1 MSPGSHHRQTQRV
14 SKSINVDSELDHLVG
29 LIYQGALEDHPW
41 QSALPALRQLLDAQV
56 ASLVLRPPAAGDKGV
71 ILNSVRP
78 QSNAEA
84 PPAGL
89 ADPDDWELRIYRE
102 EFFALD
108 PFLNLPPG
116 QVISLQDILPDE
128 QLVASDYYRHYLK
141 PIDLFRILGVDTL
154 EPGGMLA
161 RLRLSRRK
169 NEPQFSERDR
179 ELLAYISPHL
189 QRAIQI
195 YAKLNRTTS
204 ERDLY
209 AGAVDQ
215 LSVATIILD
224 EQGKLLNTNAIA
236 KTMLADGHGISLKG
250 AHLHIAGRDT
260 NRRLQE
266 ALQAVIAAQQK
277 RETSVV
283 RALSVPRGAGRSDL
297 GLVIKP
303 VPTSQWSEGQS
314 SPCAAIFISDPD
326 LQDSASQQVLGD
338 LLGLTPAEANLAI
351 LLARGLSLAQASQT
365 QNISPHTAR
374 AQLKSIFGKTG
385 VSRQAELVRL
395 ILKSVASL
403 A

>member
-1 MSPGSHHRQTQRV
+1 MNGT
-14 SKSINVDSELDHLVG
+14 DTDLDHLVG
-29 LIYQGALEDHPW
+29 LIYEGPLEAQPW
-41 QSALPALRQLLDAQV
+41 QSALPVLRQALNAQV
-56 ASLVLRPPAAGDKGV
+56 ASLVLRPPAAGDMGV
-71 ILNSVRP
+71 ILNSLRP
-78 QSNAEA
+78 ESDSDANSAD
-84 PPAGL
+84 L
-89 ADPDDWELRIYRE
+89 ADSNDWELKKYRE

-116 QVISLQDILPDE
+116 KVIALEDILSDAE
-128 QLVASDYYRHYLK
+128 LVASDYYLHYLK

-154 EPGGMLA
+154 EPEGMLA
-161 RLRLSRRK
+161 RLRLSRRRS
-169 NEPQFSERDR
+169 EPRFNARDR
-179 ELLAYISPHL
+179 EIVKHITPHL

-195 YAKLNRTTS
+195 YAKLNRTIS

-224 EQGKLLNTNAIA
+224 EQGRLLNTNAIA
-236 KTMLADGHGISLKG
+236 KAMLEEDDGIGIREQ
-250 AHLHIAGRDT
+250 HLRINGRDT
-260 NRRLQE
+260 NNRLQE
-266 ALQAVIAAQQK
+266 AVKAIITAQQN

-283 RALSVPRGAGRSDL
+283 RALSVPRSAGRSDL
-297 GLVIKP
+297 GLVIRP

-314 SPCAAIFISDPD
+314 SPCAAVFISDPD
-326 LQDSASQQVLGD
+326 LHDRASQHVLGE
-338 LLGLTPAEANLAI
+338 LLGLSPAEANLAI
-351 LLARGLSLAQASQT
+351 LLARGLSLAESSES

-374 AQLKSIFGKTG
+374 AQLKSIFAKTG

>member
-1 MSPGSHHRQTQRV
+1 MNKHPL
-14 SKSINVDSELDHLVG
+14 IDPDLDHLVG
-29 LIYQGALEDHPW
+29 LIYQGVLEPQPW
-41 QSALPALRQLLDAQV
+41 QSALPLLRQALDAQV
-56 ASLVLRPPAAGDKGV
+56 ASLVLRPPTAGDKGV
-71 ILNSVRP
+71 ILNSLRP
-78 QSNAEA
+78 ESAVDA
-84 PPAGL
+84 SPADL

-116 QVISLQDILPDE
+116 QVIALEDILPE
-128 QLVASDYYRHYLK
+128 PELVASDYYLHYLK

-161 RLRLSRRK
+161 RLRFSRRRS
-169 NEPQFSERDR
+169 EPDFSERDR
-179 ELLAYISPHL
+179 QLLAYITPHL

-236 KTMLADGHGISLKG
+236 KAMLAEGDGISLKG
-250 AHLHIAGRDT
+250 PHLRIDGRDT
-260 NRRLQE
+260 NSRLQE
-266 ALQAVIAAQQK
+266 ALRSVISAQQK

-283 RALSVPRGAGRSDL
+283 RALSVPRGAGRSEL
-297 GLVIKP
+297 GLLIRP

-314 SPCAAIFISDPD
+314 SPCAAVFISDPD
-326 LQDSASQQVLGD
+326 LHDGASQHVLRE

-351 LLARGLSLAQASQT
+351 LLARGLSLAESSET
-365 QNISPHTAR
+365 QNISQHTAR
-374 AQLKSIFGKTG
+374 AQLKSIFAKTG